1 MSGRRVAEELL
12 MVEREVGD
20 AGDQRLVDDIGRIEP
35 AAEPDF
41 EDAGV
46 GRRPREGEQRDR
58 GRDFEEARLDPAA
71 ASITSASSC
80 RQRLVLDQAVRR
92 SGSAR

>member
-1 MSGRRVAEELL
+1 

-20 AGDQRLVDDIGRIEP
+20 AGDQRALDDVGRIEP
-35 AAEPDF
+35 AAEPDL

-46 GRRPREGEQRDR
+46 GGRARESEEGGG
-58 GRDFEEARLDPAA
+58 GRDFEEARLDARARVEHLGEQRGQLFVVDQPA
-71 ASITSASSC
+71 
-80 RQRLVLDQAVRR
+80 RR